1 MADTTINNLSSTYRT
16 LISSIIE
23 SEKQPVYRLQKEKDS
38 LSIRKGVYQDLKA
51 KLDAMQSATRALI
64 SSDAFFGLNPGRT
77 VGISNA
83 STGYTVAS
91 ATVSS
96 SAVPASYNLEVTTL
110 AKAHT
115 VRSDAWAL
123 TNQALQLSGTF
134 RIGGAADR
142 GISGETVIA
151 STVESFGTTTP
162 TSGLKELKSGK
173 YYVETQQTTE
183 GVWQFRV
190 LDEKGNAVSIQDQN
204 STNLSTSGWQNI
216 PAGGGAIDTGR
227 GLVIN
232 LGSDELS
239 YVAGSINVNGTSVDR
254 GSAAEVTYTAKGA
267 SITVEA
273 TDTLQGIAD
282 KINSATYAD
291 GQAVSA
297 TIINKQLVLSSKN
310 TGLGNE
316 VTAADTSGAVLQT
329 LGLLKA
335 DQTFKNV
342 VQNAADASFKINGL
356 TVTRSTNTGLT
367 DVISGVTLNLAGD
380 AEGKTATINVSSSN
394 TDAVGVVKSF
404 LTSFN
409 SLQTYL
415 KGKTEVTKNADGTYT
430 RGSLSGEYIF
440 KSLRADLFGLF
451 MNSRTNNGIY
461 TRLSEIGLGLDDNMN
476 AVIKDQSKLEAAL
489 TNDFTNVKALLDSV
503 MTATDAKL
511 GSFTGDNRYVDSTL
525 DSIDDQTETLT
536 NRINT
541 HNDRLSKRQES
552 LVIQYANL
560 QAQMLMME
568 YTTQQLSLFT
578 AQMFSS
584 YS

>member
-142 GISGETVIA
+142 GISGETAIA

-190 LDEKGNAVSIQDQN
+190 LDEKGNAVAIQDQN

-394 TDAVGVVKSF
+394 TDAVGEVKSF

-461 TRLSEIGLGLDDNMN
+461 TRLSEIGLGLDDDMN